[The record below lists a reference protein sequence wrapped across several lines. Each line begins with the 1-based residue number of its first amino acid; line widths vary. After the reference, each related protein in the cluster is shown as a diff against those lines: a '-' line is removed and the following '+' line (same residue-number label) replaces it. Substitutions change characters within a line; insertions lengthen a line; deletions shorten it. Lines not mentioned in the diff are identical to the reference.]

1 MRAGFVISEAVSH
14 LRERPLRTVL
24 SASAVAVGAFTL
36 TLTSGIGAG
45 VNQYIAAQER
55 SIGAEDVVIVTPAGL
70 GEGGLTPYSSEAA
83 GSAAISEDDIRAMGD
98 AAGVE
103 RVEPV
108 APASPEF
115 VRIEDERFVA
125 PMADAVPGMRFD
137 VVAGEQLDVEGAEP
151 EILLP
156 LSAVRDSS
164 FAEPSDAVG
173 RSVTF
178 GIVSADGQTRTVDA
192 EIAGVVEK
200 TITGDAIRPNFALSR
215 AMLDI
220 QRTGLPDGSPV
231 SYSGAVLTST
241 AVPETIADMQ
251 DRGFAAQTVSDQLG
265 SFRDVVDVAVLVL
278 GAFSALALLS
288 AGFGIVNSMLTSVQ
302 QRTRTIGLFR
312 ALGGSRA
319 ALAVI
324 TTTESLLTAL
334 IGGLSAMALAVR
346 PRVVARPVGRA
357 RHGARPPRLLALRRL
372 AGRAARDRRHRRR
385 PRGHRGRR
393 PRAPRG
399 EDGSRHGP
407 AGGVTWTSASTSRAP
422 GSPGIGRDGVRACPR
437 GRHASPL
444 RAGARRRP

>member
-55 SIGAEDVVIVTPAGL
+55 SIGAADVVIVTPAGL

-231 SYSGAVLTST
+231 SYSGALLTST

-251 DRGFAAQTVSDQLG
+251 DRGFAAQPDSDQLG

-278 GAFSALALLS
+278 GAFSALDLHS

-334 IGGLSAMALAVR
+334 IGGLSAMALAVGLGWSLA
-346 PRVVARPVGRA
+346 PSVARGMGLDLPGFSLFVASPGALLVIAAIVVGLAVIAAVVPA
-357 RHGARPPRLLALRRL
+357 R
-372 AGRAARDRRHRRR
+372 RAARMD
-385 PRGHRGRR
+385 P
-393 PRAPRG
+393 
-399 EDGSRHGP
+399 
-407 AGGVTWTSASTSRAP
+407 VTA
-422 GSPGIGRDGVRACPR
+422 
-437 GRHASPL
+437 L
-444 RAGARRRP
+444 QEE

>member
-1 MRAGFVISEAVSH
+1 M
-14 LRERPLRTVL
+14 L

-151 EILLP
+151 VFLLP

-220 QRTGLPDGSPV
+220 QAHGTARREPRLVLGSGAHVDGGPGDHRRHAGPRLRRPDGLRP
-231 SYSGAVLTST
+231 A
-241 AVPETIADMQ
+241 
-251 DRGFAAQTVSDQLG
+251 R

-334 IGGLSAMALAVR
+334 IGGLSAMALAVGLGWSLAR
-346 PRVVARPVGRA
+346 SVARGMGLDLPGFSLFVASPGALLVIAAIVVGLAVIAAVVPA
-357 RHGARPPRLLALRRL
+357 R
-372 AGRAARDRRHRRR
+372 RAARMD
-385 PRGHRGRR
+385 P
-393 PRAPRG
+393 
-399 EDGSRHGP
+399 
-407 AGGVTWTSASTSRAP
+407 VTA
-422 GSPGIGRDGVRACPR
+422 
-437 GRHASPL
+437 L
-444 RAGARRRP
+444 QEE

>member
-1 MRAGFVISEAVSH
+1 MRAGCDISEAVSH
-14 LRERPLRTVL
+14 LRGRPLRTVL

-164 FAEPSDAVG
+164 FAEQSDAVG

-178 GIVSADGQTRTVDA
+178 GIVSADGQTRTGDA

-200 TITGDAIRPNFALSR
+200 TITGDAIGPNFALSR

-265 SFRDVVDVAVLVL
+265 SLRDVVDVAVLVL

-334 IGGLSAMALAVR
+334 IGGLSAMALAVGLGWSLAPSVAR
-346 PRVVARPVGRA
+346 GMGLDLPGFSLFVASPGALLVLAAIVVGLAVVAAVVPA
-357 RHGARPPRLLALRRL
+357 R
-372 AGRAARDRRHRRR
+372 RAARMD
-385 PRGHRGRR
+385 P
-393 PRAPRG
+393 
-399 EDGSRHGP
+399 
-407 AGGVTWTSASTSRAP
+407 VTS
-422 GSPGIGRDGVRACPR
+422 
-437 GRHASPL
+437 L
-444 RAGARRRP
+444 QEE